1 MQKGSRNVPRSQASK
16 TTKFYWKNKA
26 SRLHHSES
34 NNSGSPKGEFAHT
47 NAYKKKHAKARANAL
62 KIKPSQDMVTQKDG
76 SLKPGNRKRNRGH
89 GRYA

>member
-1 MQKGSRNVPRSQASK
+1 MEKGSRNVSRSKASK
-16 TTKFYWKNKA
+16 TTKFYWKNKP
-26 SRLHHSES
+26 SRDHHSDS
-34 NNSGSPKGEFAHT
+34 NNSGSPKGEFAHP

>member
-16 TTKFYWKNKA
+16 TTKFYWDNPDKA
-26 SRLHHSES
+26 RTHSDN
-34 NNSGSPKGEFAHT
+34 NNSGSPKDKHSHT
-47 NAYKKKHAKARANAL
+47 NAYKKKHANARANAL
-62 KIKPSQDMVTQKDG
+62 KIKPNQDMVTQKDG

>member
-1 MQKGSRNVPRSQASK
+1 MEKGSRNVSRSKASK
-16 TTKFYWKNKA
+16 TTKFYWSNPRSAK
-26 SRLHHSES
+26 LHSDT

-47 NAYKKKHAKARANAL
+47 KAYKKKHANARTNAL

-76 SLKPGNRKRNRGH
+76 SLKPGSRKHNRGH